1 MFKHDKRLLKQI
13 SDQSG
18 LAMTEYAI
26 VFFAVSLVFVLI
38 LNNMFMETS
47 NGYVIRPTIPG
58 LNITNPLYGYKA
70 YFERISNFL
79 ALPIP

>member
-1 MFKHDKRLLKQI
+1 MSLKNAPKRP
-13 SDQSG
+13 SPQSG

-38 LNNMFMETS
+38 LNNMFIETA
-47 NGYVIRPTIPG
+47 NGYVIRQTIPG